1 MPLSVNIVSPA
12 GVLFRG
18 PAEHVS
24 LMTVEGSMGLY
35 PAHEPILSVLRA
47 CSVHVVQEDG
57 EVIDVPIGGGYV
69 SFDEDLVT
77 IAADPSPESDA
88 SVEGFTAPSGG

>member
-1 MPLSVNIVSPA
+1 MPITVNIVSPD

-18 PAEHVS
+18 EAEHVS
-24 LMTVEGSMGLY
+24 LLTVEGSIGLY

-47 CSVHVVQEDG
+47 CDVHVVAEDG
-57 EVIDVPIGGGYV
+57 KTIEVPIGGGFV

-77 IAADPSPESDA
+77 VVADPPVA
-88 SVEGFTAPSGG
+88 KGGPAATPPVGSGG